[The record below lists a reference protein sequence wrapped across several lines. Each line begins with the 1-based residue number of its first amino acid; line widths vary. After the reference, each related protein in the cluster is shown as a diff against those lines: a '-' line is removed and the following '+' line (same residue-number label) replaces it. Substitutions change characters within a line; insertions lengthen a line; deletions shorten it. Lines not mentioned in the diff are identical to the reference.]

1 MCRLNR
7 LKGALAGI
15 LIAVVLFSTVALPLT
30 VAAEPSLG
38 PAPTTSAQAS
48 ILMDEYGQIL
58 SAHNSDA
65 SLPMASTTKIMT
77 ALVALESCD
86 PEQIV
91 EISSAAVGVEG
102 SSAYLMAGEKMS
114 MLTLLYALMLQSAND
129 AAIAISVAID
139 GSVEAFVERMNRKAE
154 ELGLNATHFTNPHG
168 LDDVAHYTS
177 ARDLAT
183 LTLAA
188 LQNDIFARIVS
199 TVRYNA
205 PVEGSESDRLFVN
218 HNRLLKEYDGCI
230 GVKTGYTKRTGRCLV
245 SAARRQGITLVAVT
259 LNDPNDWRDHKALL
273 DYGFSRIQST
283 TIVEAH
289 ALTVE
294 IPIVGG
300 QSKRLVCTNRDTV
313 SLMLPSDSQPTL
325 VLEHPRFVYGGIA
338 EGDRIGC
345 AAWYLN
351 GRRIAEAPLYAGADC
366 PPVCYEKSLLQRIAD
381 FVASIFAW
389 IKNLFQNG

>member
-1 MCRLNR
+1 MRRLNR
-7 LKGALAGI
+7 FKGALAEI
-15 LIAVVLFSTVALPLT
+15 LLVVILFSGVSLPVMAVT
-30 VAAEPSLG
+30 EPSILS
-38 PAPTTSAQAS
+38 APTTSARAS
-48 ILMDEYGQIL
+48 ILMDEYGQVL
-58 SAHNSDA
+58 CSNDPDA

-91 EISSAAVGVEG
+91 EIPAAAVGVEG

-129 AAIAISVAID
+129 AASAIAIAID
-139 GSVEAFVERMNRKAE
+139 GSIEAFAERMNRKAA

-168 LDDVAHYTS
+168 LDDDAHYTS

-188 LQNDIFARIVS
+188 LKNEVFARIVS
-199 TVRYNA
+199 TVRYDA
-205 PVEGSESDRLFVN
+205 PIVGSENSRLFVN

-230 GVKTGYTKRTGRCLV
+230 GGKTGYTKRTGRCLV
-245 SAARRQGITLVAVT
+245 SAARRNGITLVAVT
-259 LNDPNDWRDHKALL
+259 LNDPDDWRDHKALL

-283 TIVEAH
+283 TLVEAQ

-294 IPIVGG
+294 IPVVGG
-300 QSKRLVCTNRDTV
+300 QSDRLVCSNRDAI
-313 SLMLPSDSQPTL
+313 SIMLPSDSQPTL

-345 AAWYLN
+345 AAWYLA
-351 GRRIAEAPLYAGADC
+351 GQRIAEVPLYACADC
-366 PPVCYEKSLLQRIAD
+366 PPTQYKKSLLQRIAD
-381 FVASIFAW
+381 LFARVFAW
-389 IKNLFQNG
+389 IKNLFQNS